1 MNTEKM
7 NGLRDQIRNYVRF
20 NIFSP
25 DREATKRKIR
35 NQILEI
41 QETVKF
47 LRPLRVSGRYNHW
60 LESVIKYSLY
70 KQDRLMRKYIRK
82 FNEFPIGISEEVF
95 Q

>member
-1 MNTEKM
+1 MNMEKM

-41 QETVKF
+41 QETVN
-47 LRPLRVSGRYNHW
+47 PEASQG
-60 LESVIKYSLY
+60 
-70 KQDRLMRKYIRK
+70 
-82 FNEFPIGISEEVF
+82 
-95 Q
+95 